1 MRANDFTNKVYY
13 TLIINGV
20 AKVTKKDYLALER
33 LAKDYKKAH
42 PKDKIKIVHSQDLP
56 EGLKSAIAKAALAS
70 TLAVTSPNVPNN
82 VPNTDKS
89 IEYIGQGK
97 SFPSTVQ
104 VVVDKDG
111 KRRKIYSENMDDDL
125 RDKPIPDADPNQ
137 FDLNLDEGDVIQGP
151 WGKKKSTGYVDDYVT
166 NYNKFKANG
175 ALETKIGKKVEKEA
189 EGVTSLYKN
198 HEVSKSAKSYYWIL
212 RIVDGYSKTQAI
224 NMTLI
229 KYPADRSLEETDSTG
244 MGGGSAGIGGGSMVG
259 GPETYEE
266 EFGPFKRKG
275 KFKRTMAMT
284 Y

>member
-56 EGLKSAIAKAALAS
+56 EGLKSAIAKAALAG
-70 TLAVTSPNVPNN
+70 TLAVTSPNVPSN

-89 IEYIGQGK
+89 IEYMGQGK

-111 KRRKIYSENMDDDL
+111 KRR
-125 RDKPIPDADPNQ
+125 
-137 FDLNLDEGDVIQGP
+137 
-151 WGKKKSTGYVDDYVT
+151 
-166 NYNKFKANG
+166 
-175 ALETKIGKKVEKEA
+175 
-189 EGVTSLYKN
+189 
-198 HEVSKSAKSYYWIL
+198 
-212 RIVDGYSKTQAI
+212 
-224 NMTLI
+224 

>member
-56 EGLKSAIAKAALAS
+56 EG
-70 TLAVTSPNVPNN
+70 
-82 VPNTDKS
+82 
-89 IEYIGQGK
+89 
-97 SFPSTVQ
+97 F
-104 VVVDKDG
+104 
-111 KRRKIYSENMDDDL
+111 
-125 RDKPIPDADPNQ
+125 
-137 FDLNLDEGDVIQGP
+137 
-151 WGKKKSTGYVDDYVT
+151 
-166 NYNKFKANG
+166 
-175 ALETKIGKKVEKEA
+175 
-189 EGVTSLYKN
+189 
-198 HEVSKSAKSYYWIL
+198 
-212 RIVDGYSKTQAI
+212 
-224 NMTLI
+224 MTLI

-275 KFKRTMAMT
+275 KFKRTTAMT